1 MSKARKRPPQTAPP
15 SGAKLHN
22 KSNPRTGT
30 SFLVDRADSSLRS
43 RAVAS
48 IRKAIFSLHYKPGER
63 LTEKGLCEL
72 TGVSRSLMREALR
85 DLLAQGLIQNL
96 PHRGAVV
103 VSLTRRD
110 AQEIY
115 ELRSALEP
123 MAARLFVNRANKEQV
138 DRLKGLAERCHEAMD
153 SHDVLQVIDSLEC
166 FYTAIFEGAGNRTAM
181 MLLRTLQTKAGFLRA
196 LTFQQQQE
204 SDTSRSIAHIKRIA
218 EAIKSGDAESAAKA
232 CVAQVE
238 RSSKVAMRFLD
249 DSGARADVKTERT
262 A

>member
-1 MSKARKRPPQTAPP
+1 MTKARKRPPRIAPP
-15 SGAKLHN
+15 SGGKAHGN
-22 KSNPRTGT
+22 SRTKT
-30 SFLVDRADSSLRS
+30 SFLVDRVDSSLRS

-85 DLLAQGLIQNL
+85 DLQAQGLIQNL

-103 VSLTRRD
+103 VSLTRKD

-123 MAARLFVNRANKEQV
+123 MAARLFVERANREQIDGLKELA
-138 DRLKGLAERCHEAMD
+138 DRCGEAMD
-153 SHDVLQVIDSLEC
+153 SQDVLQVIESLER
-166 FYTAIFEGAGNRTAM
+166 FYDAIFEGAGNRTAM
-181 MLLRTLQTKAGFLRA
+181 LLLRTLQTKAGFLRA

-204 SDTSRSIAHIKRIA
+204 SDTRRSIAHIKRIA
-218 EAIKSGDAESAAKA
+218 AAIKTHDAEAAAQA
-232 CVAQVE
+232 CIAQVE
-238 RSSKVAMRFLD
+238 RSSKVAMRFLGD
-249 DSGARADVKTERT
+249 LGVGADVKAER
-262 A
+262 AA

>member
-1 MSKARKRPPQTAPP
+1 MSKASKRPPRTAPP
-15 SGAKLHN
+15 SGATLHN
-22 KSNPRTGT
+22 KSNPRTRT
-30 SFLVDRADSSLRS
+30 SFLVERGDSSLRA

-48 IRKAIFSLHYKPGER
+48 IRKAIFLLHYKPGER

-85 DLLAQGLIQNL
+85 DLQAQGLIQNL

-103 VSLTRRD
+103 VSLTRKD

-123 MAARLFVNRANKEQV
+123 MAARLFVERASREQI
-138 DRLKGLAERCHEAMD
+138 DGLKGLADRCREAMD
-153 SHDVLQVIDSLEC
+153 SHDVLQVIEALER
-166 FYTAIFEGAGNRTAM
+166 FYTAIFEGAGNHTALL
-181 MLLRTLQTKAGFLRA
+181 LLRTLQTKAGFLRA
-196 LTFQQQQE
+196 LTFQHQQK

-218 EAIKSGDAESAAKA
+218 AAIKARDAKA
-232 CVAQVE
+232 AALACIAQVE
-238 RSSKVAMRFLD
+238 RSSNVAMRFLG
-249 DSGARADVKTERT
+249 DSGAGADTKAERA